1 MEDIT
6 QPNPSIILDLFPLFI
21 HTSAAWRGKELDSNS
36 STLANG
42 IPNGKIETIPYGA
55 QFMNNQ
61 IVVTRPKC
69 IKAQI
74 REKKIITSE
83 IKNILNPFVI
93 VFWTRSVI
101 LPSLDSIC
109 KSLDQAIT
117 KVGKKYNRT

>member
-1 MEDIT
+1 
-6 QPNPSIILDLFPLFI
+6 
-21 HTSAAWRGKELDSNS
+21 
-36 STLANG
+36 
-42 IPNGKIETIPYGA
+42 
-55 QFMNNQ
+55 MNHQ
-61 IVVTRPKC
+61 IVGTKLKC

-74 REKKIITSE
+74 REKKIISSE

-93 VFWTRSVI
+93 AFWTRSVI

>member
-1 MEDIT
+1 
-6 QPNPSIILDLFPLFI
+6 
-21 HTSAAWRGKELDSNS
+21 
-36 STLANG
+36 
-42 IPNGKIETIPYGA
+42 
-55 QFMNNQ
+55 MNNQ

-109 KSLDQAIT
+109 KSLDQAINSI
-117 KVGKKYNRT
+117 GKK

>member
-1 MEDIT
+1 MNKKKLVEDIL
-6 QPNPSIILDLFPLFI
+6 QPSPYNILDLFLLFI

-42 IPNGKIETIPYGA
+42 IPNGKRETIPYGA
-55 QFMNNQ
+55 QFMNNH

-74 REKKIITSE
+74 MEKKIITSE

-93 VFWTRSVI
+93 VF
-101 LPSLDSIC
+101 
-109 KSLDQAIT
+109 
-117 KVGKKYNRT
+117 